1 MESRRTPAVMDLM
14 LSTKVTRA
22 GTILAQTASDV
33 LCIISVYATDS
44 LRAFAM
50 LSRIASDSRSASE
63 RSVRADAE
71 SSPALISSTVAVDFP
86 HQMARPVFYPN
97 RHGRSLRQRRPATRF
112 PIIPAATEKSFP
124 RLLRRA
130 KNEHEEEGDLDT
142 KNGRASSIL
151 WKRGCLARNG
161 EPWASETAG
170 RGTRSGL
177 SG

>member
-14 LSTKVTRA
+14 LSAKVTRA
-22 GTILAQTASDV
+22 GAILAQTASDV

-71 SSPALISSTVAVDFP
+71 SSPALISSTVAIDFP

-130 KNEHEEEGDLDT
+130 KTST
-142 KNGRASSIL
+142 KKRATWIPRTVAPPRSYGREAAS
-151 WKRGCLARNG
+151 RGMASHGLRRRPG
-161 EPWASETAG
+161 EAPA
-170 RGTRSGL
+170 L
-177 SG
+177 V